1 MDLCLWWCARRSK
14 LHLIR
19 CWVPCLQGQILDSK
33 EFYAPIIT
41 PYEAQ
46 LAFLPER
53 PDTNSSYRLD
63 FDSLLECQV
72 CSIRPWPH
80 EAIIVTSFVM
90 SAHSAYL

>member
-1 MDLCLWWCARRSK
+1 MDMCLCWCARRSK

-19 CWVPCLQGQILDSK
+19 CWVQCLQGQILDSK

-46 LAFLPER
+46 LAFLPEGS
-53 PDTNSSYRLD
+53 DTNSSYRLD
-63 FDSLLECQV
+63 FDFLLERQV

-80 EAIIVTSFVM
+80 EAIMMTYFMM
-90 SAHSAYL
+90 SAHSACL